1 MHVPRALSFPPFR
14 LDLRNQR
21 LSRGADEVDL
31 KPMALA
37 VLRFLAMHP
46 QQLIP
51 KEELVRAV
59 WGETRIS
66 PETLRST
73 LREVRRGLDDDAK
86 SPRWIETV
94 HGRGYR
100 FLAPVESLGTAIE
113 RAATPSVGPALV
125 GRAPALVQL
134 HEWFARARVGSR
146 RVGFLQ
152 GEPGIGKTTIA
163 ETFLTELRQNG
174 DALCAHGQCV
184 SGYGGSEPYMPILDA
199 LGRACRQP
207 NGQRL
212 VDLLGIHAP
221 TWLAQMPGLL
231 DPASQRPPQSGPTG
245 SDRMLRELAE
255 AIEAI
260 SAEEPL
266 VILLE
271 DLHWSDAATLDAVDL
286 LARRSEPARLLIL
299 CTHRAVTAKD
309 AHGQTSPLASMR
321 AELHLHNLCEDL
333 RVDRLSELDT
343 RAYIDLRFPGLDAP
357 KQLTQ
362 FFYRRTAG
370 NPLMMASHADE
381 LVRAGRLVPAESG
394 WRVEGDP
401 ADLGIPN
408 GVRQMIE
415 HQIDLLPAEEQH
427 TLQSAS
433 AIGVRFSGAV
443 VQGLDPA
450 VPDVDEHL
458 SRIARDRGLIQ
469 AHDGD
474 LYEFVH
480 ALHQEILYERIP
492 SARKRALH
500 EKIGLRLEHD
510 HRDDTAPVAAQLA
523 MHFERG
529 GDAARAVRYL
539 DETAEVAIQRSSHE
553 EASVLVRRGLGLLES
568 QPDTAQRRQAE
579 FGLQAKLGN
588 CLTLTKGYVD
598 PEVRASFDRA
608 MALSADVDAHTPD
621 LMSVLAGLCGFYEL
635 RGEHRAA
642 DDVSRQQLQVA
653 DRTGDLYDS
662 LLASVSRGI
671 TCFSVGRYDEA
682 AQRLSHAQQGY
693 DEALHGPAAKPHPT
707 DPGVLSLGHGSLVF
721 GALGQLDQAREWSRE
736 AIALSNRLQ
745 HAPSQVVASYYA
757 MTLAQ
762 LFRDADRAE
771 SDAQT
776 CIALSTEHGFP
787 YYIPAAMVV
796 SGWAL
801 AHKGRA
807 DEGGAQASGGIE
819 ILQDAGAVLGQ
830 PLYSSML
837 AEAHLGAGKI
847 EAGLKTVEE
856 GLSVVEATG
865 EIASA
870 STLHWVKGEL
880 LGTSGRA
887 SDDEVE
893 QCLARGLEIADGC
906 GARTQALGPATS
918 LARLWSDQGKR
929 TEAVRL
935 LEQSTD
941 GLTQAFDVPV
951 LREAKSLLA
960 EL

>member
-1 MHVPRALSFPPFR
+1 MHVPHALSFPPFR

-21 LSRGADEVDL
+21 LWRGSDEVDL

-37 VLRFLAMHP
+37 VLRFLAMHS
-46 QQLIP
+46 QQLIA

-73 LREVRRGLDDDAK
+73 LREVRRGLQDDAK
-86 SPRWIETV
+86 APRWIETV

-100 FLAPVESLGTAIE
+100 FLEPVESLGAAIE
-113 RAATPSVGPALV
+113 REATPSVVPSLV
-125 GRAPALVQL
+125 GRAPAFAQL
-134 HEWFARARVGSR
+134 REWFATARAGSR
-146 RVGFLQ
+146 RVGFVE

-163 ETFLTELRQNG
+163 EAFLTELRQNG
-174 DALCAHGQCV
+174 DAICAHGQCV

-231 DPASQRPPQSGPTG
+231 GAASQRPTRAGPTG

-255 AIEAI
+255 TIEAI
-260 SAEEPL
+260 SAEEPF

-271 DLHWSDAATLDAVDL
+271 DLHWSDAATLDAIDV

-309 AHGQTSPLASMR
+309 AHGRPSSLASMR
-321 AELHLHNLCEDL
+321 AELRLHHLCEDL
-333 RVDRLSELDT
+333 TVDRLSERDT
-343 RAYIDLRFPGLDAP
+343 RAYIDLRFPGLDTP
-357 KQLTQ
+357 EDLSR
-362 FFYRRTAG
+362 FVYGRTAG

-381 LVRAGRLVPAESG
+381 LVRAGRLVPSESG
-394 WRVEGDP
+394 WRTEGDP
-401 ADLGIPN
+401 TDLGIPE

-415 HQIDLLPAEEQH
+415 HQIDLLPAEEQR

-433 AIGVRFSGAV
+433 VVGVRFSGAV

-450 VPDVDEHL
+450 VRDVDEHL
-458 SRIARDRGLIQ
+458 SRLGREGRLIQ

-474 LYEFVH
+474 RYEFVH

-500 EKIGLRLEHD
+500 EKIGLRLERD
-510 HRDDTAPVAAQLA
+510 HRDDTAPVAAPLA

-529 GDAARAVRYL
+529 GDVARAVRYL
-539 DETAEVAIQRSSHE
+539 HETAEVAIQRSSHE
-553 EASVLVRRGLGLLES
+553 EASVLVRRALGLLES
-568 QPDTAQRRQAE
+568 QPDTLERRQTE
-579 FGLQAKLGN
+579 FGLQATLGN

-598 PEVRASFDRA
+598 PEVRAAFDRA
-608 MALSADVDAHTPD
+608 VELSADVDAHTPD

-635 RGEHRAA
+635 RGEHRTAGE
-642 DDVSRQQLQVA
+642 VSRQQLQIA
-653 DRTGDLYDS
+653 ERTGDPYDS

-682 AQRLSHAQQGY
+682 AQHLSRGREGY
-693 DEALHGPAAKPHPT
+693 DADLYGPAAKPHPT

-721 GALGQLDQAREWSRE
+721 GALGRLDQAREWSRD

-745 HAPSQVVASYYA
+745 HPASQVVAYYYA

-762 LFRDADRAE
+762 LFRDVDQAE

-801 AHKGRA
+801 AHRGRA

-819 ILQDAGAVLGQ
+819 ILQGAGAVLGQ
-830 PLYSSML
+830 PLYLSML
-837 AEAHLGAGKI
+837 AEAYLEAGRM
-847 EAGLKTVEE
+847 EAGLGAAEE
-856 GLSVVEATG
+856 GLRVVETTG
-865 EIASA
+865 ETTPE

-880 LGTSGRA
+880 LLRASGRA
-887 SDDEVE
+887 SEGE
-893 QCLARGLEIADGC
+893 PCFARGLEIANGC

-918 LARLWSDQGKR
+918 LARLWNDQGKR
-929 TEAVRL
+929 TEAMRL
-935 LEQSTD
+935 LEESTD
-941 GLTQAFDVPV
+941 GLTPSFDVPV

-960 EL
+960 QL